1 MTQLSAGC
9 MNVSVKL
16 HLKKQTD
23 RETRP
28 FVRLCVVSA
37 RGVHPMGERSAMLHR
52 NLKGGDKNPRSTNKY
67 TNFGQLIIRKI
78 IKIIA
83 TGCHV

>member
-1 MTQLSAGC
+1 MRTTQLSAGC

-16 HLKKQTD
+16 HLKNKWTE
-23 RETRP
+23 RH
-28 FVRLCVVSA
+28 VRLSVKSA
-37 RGVHPMGERSAMLHR
+37 RGVHPMGERSAMLRR